1 MCVFY
6 QYAAVVIIM
15 HLTQP
20 SCSLHKL
27 YTQLTA
33 LYLGIGILA
42 LYRIYR
48 RSLRRKS
55 MRIQLTALV
64 LAILLP
70 LGAVQAAESNDKP
83 EQRLNLT
90 QEQREQM
97 QEMRQANR
105 EEQQKLRQQTW
116 EKLPKKER
124 DAYDK
129 QREQMREKNRA
140 QMRALLTPEQQVVF
154 DKMSAQQLERQAQGK
169 GLKDKGWKGKHH
181 ERPGDKK

>member
-20 SCSLHKL
+20 SYSLHKL

-70 LGAVQAAESNDKP
+70 LGAVQAAEGMNEP
-83 EQRLNLT
+83 AQRLNLT

-97 QEMRQANR
+97 QV
-105 EEQQKLRQQTW
+105 L
-116 EKLPKKER
+116 
-124 DAYDK
+124 
-129 QREQMREKNRA
+129 REQMREKNRA
-140 QMRALLTPEQQVVF
+140 QMRALLTPEQQVTF
-154 DKMSAQQLERQAQGK
+154 DKMSAQQLERQEQGK
-169 GLKDKGWKGKHH
+169 GWKDDKGWKGKHH
-181 ERPGDKK
+181 ERRGDKQFRRNQGECDSNKMN